1 MKRRTR
7 KRRLPVQVV
16 GTEKVQ
22 YSYNTFLWSC
32 AVTAL
37 FLSGNLLSFF
47 AIWKGIDISRIITVF
62 TAILGVIIMMV
73 TDIYEAKDHR
83 VRMIRFLPLIL
94 FIILGPVTCWEGMRV
109 WLNQIISGW
118 NHMHDGGVVLFA
130 GISSDHAVRV
140 FLIISGIIFGEMT
153 WYMVTKARKTI
164 CWLYTVLWILIM
176 LIAGRFQPMACACL
190 MSGLFGACLFMYGMP
205 IRRNG
210 LCSFAIILIVC
221 MAGAFWLTDGK
232 LEVVE
237 QTRENMAHSIH
248 ELRYGR
254 DQLPEG
260 KLAKADQLQKNS
272 DEMMRVTPEQ
282 KKTLYLKAYVGA
294 VYKDGVWEKMPD
306 STYGGKNAGLLRWL
320 KEKQFDPLTQS
331 ARYLRL
337 SDKKKKLSRNYVRVQ
352 IKKASR
358 YYFYTPDSLANVMD
372 GKAKNK
378 MDIHMLSKGIFGQ
391 RNYEWTEVSSSRPA
405 ELIVADEWVGH
416 PRNDAQ
422 KKYSEAEAVYRK
434 FVYDNYTKADTGLLS
449 SINKIF
455 WKDYKDK
462 SDGIYS
468 ALTQVR
474 TKLKEQYRYTKM
486 PDPAP
491 EGKDPLQWFL
501 TISHTGNQMLYA
513 SAAVEAFR
521 AHGIPARY
529 VEGYYIGASKIQ
541 DSKNGQVSIT
551 GENAHAWVEVYFDG
565 VGWKAVDVT
574 PGYYYNVATLQK
586 MVNTPEQI
594 KKNAALK
601 NNGYK
606 GKQTADSGKN
616 DKNPTEKVKKA
627 VKDTAMILLGV
638 ITLLVII
645 GFVFI
650 LILELRLWT
659 LEWRQKKQY
668 EQADM
673 NEKIKILQKHIF
685 GLLTIFGIEAK
696 LGWRTKD
703 MDEKIADR
711 FENIE
716 TGDYKRVCELMEKT
730 IYGDIKLELY
740 EERTIRSFRDKL
752 VKEAKKFGW
761 KEKLKLRYQFRKYC
775 M

>member
-7 KRRLPVQVV
+7 KKRLPIEIV
-16 GTEKVQ
+16 GTEKIE
-22 YSYNTFLWSC
+22 YSYSTFLWTC
-32 AVTAL
+32 TITAL
-37 FLSGNLLSFF
+37 FLSGNLFSFF
-47 AIWKGIDISRIITVF
+47 AIWKGIHISKIITVL
-62 TAILGVIIMMV
+62 TATLGVAVMMV
-73 TDIYEAKDHR
+73 TDIFEIKDQWVKI
-83 VRMIRFLPLIL
+83 VRSLPLIL
-94 FIILGPVTCWEGMRV
+94 FIILGPVNCWEGMRV

-118 NHMHDGGVVLFA
+118 NHMQNGGVALFA
-130 GISSDHAVRV
+130 GVSSDHTVRV

-176 LIAGRFQPMACACL
+176 LAGGRFESVAAACL

-210 LCSFAIILIVC
+210 LGSFVIILIVC
-221 MAGAFWLTDGK
+221 MAGAFWFTDDK

-237 QTRENMAHSIH
+237 QTRKDMVHGIH
-248 ELRYGR
+248 ELRYGK

-272 DEMMRVTPEQ
+272 DEMMRVTTEQ
-282 KKTLYLKAYVGA
+282 KKSLYLKAYVGS
-294 VYKDGVWEKMPD
+294 VYKDGAWKKMPD

-320 KEKQFDPLTQS
+320 KEKQFDPLTQP
-331 ARYLRL
+331 ARYLSL
-337 SDKKKKLSRNYVRVQ
+337 SDKKQRKNYVRIH

-358 YYFYTPDSLANVMD
+358 YYFYTPDSLAKVID

-378 MDIHMLSKGIFGQ
+378 MDVDMLSKGILGQ
-391 RNYEWTEVSSSRPA
+391 RKYEWTEVSSSRPA
-405 ELIVADEWVGH
+405 ELIVADEWVSH
-416 PRNDAQ
+416 PMNDEQ
-422 KKYSEAEAVYRK
+422 KEYSEAEAVYRK
-434 FVYDNYTKADTGLLS
+434 FVYDNYTKADAGLLN

-455 WKDYKDK
+455 WEDYKVK

-474 TKLKEQYRYTKM
+474 IKLKEQYRYTKT
-486 PDPAP
+486 PDKTP
-491 EGKDPLQWFL
+491 EGQDPLQWFL
-501 TISHTGNQMLYA
+501 TTSCTGNQMLYA

-529 VEGYYIGASKIQ
+529 VEGYYLGTSKVQ
-541 DSKNGQVSIT
+541 DSKNGEVSIT

-606 GKQTADSGKN
+606 GKQTADSGKSDQN
-616 DKNPTEKVKKA
+616 LAEKAKKA
-627 VKDTAMILLGV
+627 VKHTAMILLGI
-638 ITLLVII
+638 ITLLAVIGVI
-645 GFVFI
+645 SFV
-650 LILELRLWT
+650 ILELRLWMLEQT
-659 LEWRQKKQY
+659 LKIQY

-673 NEKIKILQKHIF
+673 DQKIRILQRQIF
-685 GLLTIFGIEAK
+685 GLLGIFGIETK
-696 LGWRTKD
+696 LGWKTKE
-703 MDEKIADR
+703 MDQKITDHFA
-711 FENIE
+711 NIE
-716 TGDYKRVCELMEKT
+716 AGEYERACELMEKT
-730 IYGDIKLELY
+730 IYGEIKLELF
-740 EERTIRSFRDKL
+740 EERTVRSFRDKL
-752 VKEAKKFGW
+752 AEEAGGIAW
-761 KEKLKLRYQFRKYC
+761 KEKLKLRYQFQKYC
-775 M
+775 I